1 MIAAPPDPAEQE
13 PAGDTSPAEQK
24 QQPAPGDGWVEVY
37 VPPAD
42 LGDTAR
48 TLLDAAGEDPVDVDK
63 VQTLSGGFRVPRDIA
78 DRAGVSPTDDNAVNP
93 AATGTQA
100 AFAPSPEPVSGDA
113 VIKVEAD
120 RGTASREAVGAVFD
134 PPTEPVSGDAVIQG
148 EADSG
153 NASPEAVGA
162 VFAQN
167 SPTGEGADAN
177 ADDDA
182 QPQPEPEADDAQ
194 AEADEEPQP
203 EEQSE
208 EDLRGE
214 DLDDAL
220 RAAGLSAYGRVADKR
235 ARLAAHRAAHGG

>member
-1 MIAAPPDPAEQE
+1 MIAAPPDPAD
-13 PAGDTSPAEQK
+13 PAVDTSPAEEA
-24 QQPAPGDGWVEVY
+24 PAAGPADGWVEVY

-42 LGDTAR
+42 LGEVAR
-48 TLLDAAGEDPVDVDK
+48 ALLDAAGEDPVEVEK

-113 VIKVEAD
+113 VIAEEAD
-120 RGTASREAVGAVFD
+120 RGTATAEAVGAVFD
-134 PPTEPVSGDAVIQG
+134 PSTEAVSGDAVITA

-153 NASPEAVGA
+153 NATPEAVGA

-182 QPQPEPEADDAQ
+182 QPEQPEPEADEEPEQ
-194 AEADEEPQP
+194 QSDEEPQP
-203 EEQSE
+203 EEQSDT
-208 EDLRGE
+208 DLRGE

>member
-1 MIAAPPDPAEQE
+1 VFDPSAE
-13 PAGDTSPAEQK
+13 A
-24 QQPAPGDGWVEVY
+24 
-37 VPPAD
+37 
-42 LGDTAR
+42 
-48 TLLDAAGEDPVDVDK
+48 
-63 VQTLSGGFRVPRDIA
+63 
-78 DRAGVSPTDDNAVNP
+78 
-93 AATGTQA
+93 
-100 AFAPSPEPVSGDA
+100 VSGDA
-113 VIKVEAD
+113 VI
-120 RGTASREAVGAVFD
+120 S
-134 PPTEPVSGDAVIQG
+134 G

-153 NASPEAVGA
+153 NATPEAVGA

-182 QPQPEPEADDAQ
+182 QPEQPEAQADDSQSDDAQ
-194 AEADEEPQP
+194 AEPDEEPQP

-208 EDLRGE
+208 GDLRGE

>member
-1 MIAAPPDPAEQE
+1 MIAAPPDPAEQ
-13 PAGDTSPAEQK
+13 K
-24 QQPAPGDGWVEVY
+24 QQPEPPPADGWVEVY

-48 TLLDAAGEDPVDVDK
+48 ALLDAAGDDPVEADK

-113 VIKVEAD
+113 VIAEEAD
-120 RGTASREAVGAVFD
+120 RGTATAEAVGAVFD
-134 PPTEPVSGDAVIQG
+134 PSAEAVSGDAVISG

-153 NASPEAVGA
+153 NATPEAVGA

-182 QPQPEPEADDAQ
+182 QPEQPEAQADDSQSDDAQ
-194 AEADEEPQP
+194 AEPDEEPQP

-208 EDLRGE
+208 GDLRGE

>member
-1 MIAAPPDPAEQE
+1 
-13 PAGDTSPAEQK
+13 
-24 QQPAPGDGWVEVY
+24 VEVY

-42 LGDTAR
+42 LGEVAR
-48 TLLDAAGEDPVDVDK
+48 ALLDAAGEDPVEAEK

-113 VIKVEAD
+113 VIKAEAD

-134 PPTEPVSGDAVIQG
+134 PPAEPVSGDAVIQG

-167 SPTGEGADAN
+167 SPTGEGQDAN

-182 QPQPEPEADDAQ
+182 QPQPEPEADEEPEQ
-194 AEADEEPQP
+194 QSDEEPQP

-208 EDLRGE
+208 GDLRGE

>member
-1 MIAAPPDPAEQE
+1 
-13 PAGDTSPAEQK
+13 
-24 QQPAPGDGWVEVY
+24 VEVY

-42 LGDTAR
+42 LGEVAR
-48 TLLDAAGEDPVDVDK
+48 ALLDAAGEDPVEVEK

-134 PPTEPVSGDAVIQG
+134 PPTEPVSGDAVITA

-182 QPQPEPEADDAQ
+182 QPQPEPEPT
-194 AEADEEPQP
+194 EPEQQP
-203 EEQSE
+203 TRSPSPRSSPRRTCGGKTSTTPSARPGCPPTAGSPTNGPASPRTAPRTAANHHRPPPLLLGRRQ
-208 EDLRGE
+208 G
-214 DLDDAL
+214 
-220 RAAGLSAYGRVADKR
+220 RAVTPRRRAG
-235 ARLAAHRAAHGG
+235 

>member
-1 MIAAPPDPAEQE
+1 MIAAPPDPAQAE
-13 PAGDTSPAEQK
+13 DTSPAEEASAAG
-24 QQPAPGDGWVEVY
+24 PADGWVEVY

-48 TLLDAAGEDPVDVDK
+48 KLLDAAGEDPVDVEK

-100 AFAPSPEPVSGDA
+100 AFAPSPDPVSGDA
-113 VIKVEAD
+113 VIAEEAD

-134 PPTEPVSGDAVIQG
+134 PSAEAVSGDAVITA

-153 NASPEAVGA
+153 KATPEAVGA
-162 VFAQN
+162 VFVQN

-182 QPQPEPEADDAQ
+182 QPEQPEAQ
-194 AEADEEPQP
+194 AEDAQADEEPQP

>member
-1 MIAAPPDPAEQE
+1 VAGPEPAGQE
-13 PAGDTSPAEQK
+13 PA
-24 QQPAPGDGWVEVY
+24 DGWVEVY

-42 LGDTAR
+42 LGDVAR
-48 TLLDAAGEDPVDVDK
+48 ALLDAAGEDPVEADK

-113 VIKVEAD
+113 VIAEEAD
-120 RGTASREAVGAVFD
+120 RGTASPARPSGRCSTPQTEA
-134 PPTEPVSGDAVIQG
+134 VSGDAVIQG

-182 QPQPEPEADDAQ
+182 QPQPEPEADDWQ
-194 AEADEEPQP
+194 PTTQQSDEEPQP

>member
-1 MIAAPPDPAEQE
+1 MIAAPPDPAEQAE
-13 PAGDTSPAEQK
+13 DTSPAEEASAAG
-24 QQPAPGDGWVEVY
+24 PADGWVEVY

-42 LGDTAR
+42 LGEVAR
-48 TLLDAAGEDPVDVDK
+48 ALLDAAGEDPVEAEK

-120 RGTASREAVGAVFD
+120 RGTATREAVGAVFD
-134 PPTEPVSGDAVIQG
+134 PPTEAVSGDAVIQG

-182 QPQPEPEADDAQ
+182 QPQPEPEADEEPEQ
-194 AEADEEPQP
+194 QSDEEPQP

-208 EDLRGE
+208 GDLRGE

>member
-13 PAGDTSPAEQK
+13 PAEDTSAAGPEPAGQE
-24 QQPAPGDGWVEVY
+24 PADGWVEVY

-48 TLLDAAGEDPVDVDK
+48 ALLDAAGEDPTDIEK

-134 PPTEPVSGDAVIQG
+134 PPTEPVSGDAVITA

-167 SPTGEGADAN
+167 SPTGEGQDAN

-182 QPQPEPEADDAQ
+182 QPQPE
-194 AEADEEPQP
+194 AEADEEPG
-203 EEQSE
+203 EQAS